1 MGVKIELEKKEI
13 GWLKIALNIATKDYD
28 KTIKNV
34 LQKNKK
40 LKKTEKENLI
50 KELLEKKGYIEKLK
64 KFFGSLK

>member
-13 GWLKIALNIATKDYD
+13 GWLKVALDIATKDYN
-28 KTIKNV
+28 KTIENI
-34 LQKNKK
+34 QKNKK

-50 KELLEKKGYIEKLK
+50 KDLLDEKGYIEKLK

>member
-50 KELLEKKGYIEKLK
+50 KELLEEKGYIEKLK

>member
-13 GWLKIALNIATKDYD
+13 GWLKVALDIATKDYN
-28 KTIKNV
+28 KTIENI
-34 LQKNKK
+34 QKNRK

-50 KELLEKKGYIEKLK
+50 KDLLDEMGYIEKLK

>member
-13 GWLKIALNIATKDYD
+13 GLLKIALNIATKDYD

-50 KELLEKKGYIEKLK
+50 KELLKKKGYIEKLK

>member
-13 GWLKIALNIATKDYD
+13 DWLNIALDIARKDYN
-28 KTIKNV
+28 KTIENI
-34 LQKNKK
+34 QKNRK

-50 KELLEKKGYIEKLK
+50 KDLLDEKGYIEKLK

>member
-13 GWLKIALNIATKDYD
+13 GWLNVALDVARKDYN
-28 KTIKNV
+28 KTIEN

-50 KELLEKKGYIEKLK
+50 KDLLEEKGYIEKLK

>member
-13 GWLKIALNIATKDYD
+13 GWLNVALDIARKDYN
-28 KTIKNV
+28 KTIENI
-34 LQKNKK
+34 QKNRK

-50 KELLEKKGYIEKLK
+50 KDLLDEKGYIEKLK

>member
-13 GWLKIALNIATKDYD
+13 GWLNIALDIARKDYN
-28 KTIKNV
+28 KTIENI
-34 LQKNKK
+34 QKNRK

-50 KELLEKKGYIEKLK
+50 KDLLDEKGYIEKLK

>member
-13 GWLKIALNIATKDYD
+13 GWLKVALDIATKDYN
-28 KTIKNV
+28 KTIENI
-34 LQKNKK
+34 QKNRK

-50 KELLEKKGYIEKLK
+50 KDLLDEKGYIEKLK

>member
-13 GWLKIALNIATKDYD
+13 GLLKIALNIATKDYD

-50 KELLEKKGYIEKLK
+50 KELLKKKDILK
-64 KFFGSLK
+64 NLKSFLVV

>member
-13 GWLKIALNIATKDYD
+13 GWLNVALDVARKDYN
-28 KTIKNV
+28 KTIEN

-40 LKKTEKENLI
+40 LKKTEKEDLI
-50 KELLEKKGYIEKLK
+50 KDLLEEKGYIEKLK